1 MPWDMKAVEAPA
13 SAVKTAL
20 EDIPDDVASGIEEA
34 FEYSTA
40 NPLERV
46 VITFPDTDTRDLTRA
61 LIRSYAEVRPK
72 GRLTAS
78 LWAVTVNADTGETEK
93 DGVPALS
100 MRFVP
105 YKKKE
110 RASGNGAGG
119 DADNGDGESG
129 KSE

>member
-13 SAVKTAL
+13 SAVKTAIG
-20 EDIPDDVASGIEEA
+20 DIPEDVTSGVEEA
-34 FEYSTA
+34 YDYCQA

-61 LIRSYAEVRPK
+61 LIRSYCEVRPK

-78 LWAVTVNADTGETEK
+78 LWAVSVNAETGETEK

-100 MRFVP
+100 MRFVK
-105 YKKKE
+105 YVKKE
-110 RASGNGAGG
+110 KGKANGETAE
-119 DADNGDGESG
+119 AE
-129 KSE
+129 KK